1 MTSAI
6 ALQVMKDGKQIG
18 ANGAPIAIDAGPQT
32 VVLVNETL
40 GFRLSQTV
48 TVKGGQM
55 TSLNISVPNGRV
67 SINAVPWAEVS
78 IDGTPAGQTPLAN
91 LSLPIG
97 THEVVFKHPQFGE
110 RKQTITVKVDGLTRV
125 SQSFQDKN

>member
-1 MTSAI
+1 
-6 ALQVMKDGKQIG
+6 
-18 ANGAPIAIDAGPQT
+18 
-32 VVLVNETL
+32 
-40 GFRLSQTV
+40 V

-67 SINAVPWAEVS
+67 SINAAPWAEVT

-97 THEVVFKHPQFGE
+97 THEVVFRHPQFGE
-110 RKQTITVKVDGLTRV
+110 RKQTITVKADGMTRV
-125 SQSFQDKN
+125 SHSFQDFKN

>member
-1 MTSAI
+1 M
-6 ALQVMKDGKQIG
+6 
-18 ANGAPIAIDAGPQT
+18 
-32 VVLVNETL
+32 
-40 GFRLSQTV
+40 
-48 TVKGGQM
+48 
-55 TSLNISVPNGRV
+55 PNGRV